1 MKNFKDFTSD
11 KLLEAKDPGTVLNVK
26 HDAFKN
32 GPADNQGLFGKAVVS
47 GGTLKIEFTDG
58 RSIQFKDAG
67 DIIAASGVKTGQY
80 VGGSFSHTGLK
91 SGSGDYS
98 VKYSKTGKY
107 IEVSSDGVRFSIET
121 GGNKQWQQTK
131 EGGWAAFSGG
141 AEGMGKYKI
150 SALSGPTSGMPRPGE
165 TIEFTNQSGSKDSG
179 EVLDLNG
186 ALKQLTVKDS
196 KGKKVKVSMY
206 IK

>member
-1 MKNFKDFTSD
+1 MKNFKDFLTV
-11 KLLEAKDPGTVLNVK
+11 KLTEAKAPGTMLNVK

-32 GPADNQGLFGKAVVS
+32 GPADNQGMFGKAVVS
-47 GGTLKIEFTDG
+47 GDTLKIEFTDG
-58 RSIQFKDAG
+58 RSVQFKGAG
-67 DIIAASGVKTGQY
+67 DIIAASGVKTGQF
-80 VGGSFSHTGLK
+80 VGGSFSHSGLK

-98 VKYSKTGKY
+98 VKYNKTGKA
-107 IEVSSDGVRFSIET
+107 IEVTSDAGNFSIDT
-121 GGNKQWQQTK
+121 GGNKQWQQTR

-141 AEGMGKYKI
+141 VDGMGKYKI
-150 SALSGPTSGMPRPGE
+150 NALSGPTSGMPRPGE
-165 TIEFTNQSGSKDSG
+165 TIEFTNASGAKDSG